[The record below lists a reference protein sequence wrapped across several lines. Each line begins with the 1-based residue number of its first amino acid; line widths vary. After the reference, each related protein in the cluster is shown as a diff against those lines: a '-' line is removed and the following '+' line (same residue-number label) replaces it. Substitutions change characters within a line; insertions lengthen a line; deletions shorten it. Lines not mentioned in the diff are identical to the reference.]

1 MRVITIV
8 NNDVREPY
16 DDHTNPHHIGGKKNE
31 QRARD
36 QSEGSGAD
44 PGRGPQ
50 DAGCR
55 RRRGHFWTETAN
67 KVTTQLPDFAKG
79 YEIPGL
85 AEFTKQFPTAAE
97 VIDSYFDF
105 AQQILTSQREFAHR
119 IVAAT
124 KRAAE

>member
-1 MRVITIV
+1 MPPSTR
-8 NNDVREPY
+8 
-16 DDHTNPHHIGGKKNE
+16 
-31 QRARD
+31 
-36 QSEGSGAD
+36 SLL
-44 PGRGPQ
+44 GPRPPTRSPRS
-50 DAGCR
+50 C
-55 RRRGHFWTETAN
+55 
-67 KVTTQLPDFAKG
+67 PDFAKG

-124 KRAAE
+124 KRAAK